1 MTKPTAASARK
12 FFFFTVALTALAVLL
27 LVVGANYL
35 VDPYLLHQWD
45 TPALRR
51 LTSAQQK
58 ILPWGKTYAAFRYQ
72 PDVLLLGSSR
82 SEIGLPADSPL
93 LAGQRVFNLAISG
106 ASVGDAARMLRHS
119 SRFHQPELI
128 IWGLDY
134 GWQFREKTGNTDFLE
149 ELEAKDDLYLL
160 RRTLLDLRRCMSL
173 PMAGDTLAVLTG
185 SNEQS
190 CLSLIAYNGFK
201 AAPCLEVIMKNEG
214 GTRRAFEEVLKKKA
228 PLGAPDDTSATIT
241 FLEQTLK
248 SSCTAGTRVRLF
260 IQPLHALAELSY
272 WNGLES
278 EVEEW
283 KRKLTGM
290 AERLRN
296 GSCDIALYDFSGYNR
311 ITTEQIPQQ
320 TGRESMQHYWEQSH
334 YNGGVGELIIA
345 RVLQKERAK
354 EPEAFGVE
362 LRPETVENHLAATQ
376 LARRRYVEAH
386 PGETAHLDQKQ

>member
-1 MTKPTAASARK
+1 MPTTAPALK
-12 FFFFTVALTALAVLL
+12 FFFLTVALTALVVLL
-27 LVVGANYL
+27 LVVGTNYL
-35 VDPYLLHQWD
+35 IDPYFLHQWD
-45 TPALRR
+45 TPALQR

-72 PDVLLLGSSR
+72 PEVLLLGSSR

-93 LAGQRVFNLAISG
+93 LPGKRVFNLAISG

-119 SRFHQPELI
+119 SRFHRPELI

-149 ELEAKDDLYLL
+149 ELEAKDDLYPWL
-160 RRTLLDLRRCMSL
+160 RIILDLKRSMSL
-173 PMAGDTLAVLTG
+173 PMAGDTLSVLAG

-190 CLSLIAYNGFK
+190 CLSLLAYNGFK
-201 AAPCLEVIMKNEG
+201 GAPCLEVIMKNEG

-228 PLGAPDDTSATIT
+228 PLGAPDDTPATVS
-241 FLEQTLK
+241 FLEETLK

-278 EVEEW
+278 DVEEW
-283 KRKLTGM
+283 KRKLTAM
-290 AERLRN
+290 ADRLRK
-296 GSCDIALYDFSGYNR
+296 GGCDLALYDFSGYNR

-334 YNGGVGELIIA
+334 YNGGVGEMIIA
-345 RVLQKERAK
+345 RVLQMER
-354 EPEAFGVE
+354 EEGIEAFGVE
-362 LRPETVENHLAATQ
+362 LRPETVESHLAATR
-376 LARRRYVEAH
+376 LARSRYIKAH
-386 PGETAHLDQKQ
+386 PRETAHLDQKQ

>member
-1 MTKPTAASARK
+1 MPTTAPTRK
-12 FFFFTVALTALAVLL
+12 FFFLTVALTALVVLL
-27 LVVGANYL
+27 LVVGSNYL
-35 VDPYLLHQWD
+35 VDPYFLHQWD
-45 TPALRR
+45 SPALKR

-72 PDVLLLGSSR
+72 PEVLLLGSSR

-93 LAGQRVFNLAISG
+93 LAGKRVFNLAISG

-128 IWGLDY
+128 VWGLDY

-149 ELEAKDDLYLL
+149 ELEAKDDLYPV
-160 RRTLLDLRRCMSL
+160 RRIILYLKRSMSL

-214 GTRRAFEEVLKKKA
+214 GTRRAFEEVLKKKV
-228 PLGAPDDTSATIT
+228 PLGAPDDTPATVA
-241 FLEQTLK
+241 FLEETLK

-278 EVEEW
+278 DVEEW
-283 KRKLTGM
+283 KRKLTAM
-290 AERLRN
+290 DDRLRK
-296 GSCDIALYDFSGYNR
+296 GGCDIALYDFSGYNR

-334 YNGGVGELIIA
+334 YNGGVGEMIIA
-345 RVLQKERAK
+345 RVLQKEKA
-354 EPEAFGVE
+354 EENEAFGVE
-362 LRPETVENHLAATQ
+362 LRPETVENHLVATR
-376 LARRRYVEAH
+376 LARSRYIQAH